1 MFHGLECIFH
11 AVERIF
17 QPVECT
23 FQLVEYK
30 TLPTADRLYAI
41 VYSVIMYAL
50 HNCLLSLMLSGRGT
64 YWAKAYWDRLWKIT
78 NSYSESLT
86 INTNLPMKQNE
97 EIFRERLRQSRGF
110 PNRVCETNNI
120 LTLKTRE
127 KQ

>member
-11 AVERIF
+11 AVERI
-17 QPVECT
+17 

-97 EIFRERLRQSRGF
+97 EIFRERLRQSRGC

>member
-1 MFHGLECIFH
+1 MQGIAAGSVSGKPPHGL
-11 AVERIF
+11 
-17 QPVECT
+17 QP
-23 FQLVEYK
+23 
-30 TLPTADRLYAI
+30 ASD
-41 VYSVIMYAL
+41 S
-50 HNCLLSLMLSGRGT
+50 
-64 YWAKAYWDRLWKIT
+64 WKI
-78 NSYSESLT
+78 YSESLT